1 MVASELGKWS
11 ETSGLSMVI
20 LKVFS
25 TILVVRIWPIDFAI
39 LGLYTVASYHFDILN
54 SKNLGLFF
62 LLWSTR
68 LRLKLLWYNSVY
80 ECLVLFKKN

>member
-54 SKNLGLFF
+54 
-62 LLWSTR
+62 
-68 LRLKLLWYNSVY
+68 
-80 ECLVLFKKN
+80 